1 VPLSGRGSPRRAPRA
16 DAGENLLL
24 EKQSVLLELERLRGQ
39 GITLSKHYT
48 LADRIEDMEFEVR
61 RHLLNAEER
70 RSVEF
75 MRDSMRLMFT
85 GVEIANGKLGP
96 FLDLDG
102 WAADVGK
109 DINKY
114 DSALSRLYRK
124 YWRRSAMS
132 PEMELAVG
140 VLGSMGMFHFQKRV
154 MGGVGNVGGMF
165 AASLAPAP
173 RAPARSAPVEPH
185 AVSSDDEEGPSVF
198 M

>member
-1 VPLSGRGSPRRAPRA
+1 
-16 DAGENLLL
+16 LLL
-24 EKQSVLLELERLRGQ
+24 EMQSVLLELERLRGQ
-39 GITLSKHYT
+39 GIALSKHYT

-75 MRDSMRLMFT
+75 MRNSMRLMFT
-85 GVEIANGKLGP
+85 GIEIANGKLGP

-154 MGGVGNVGGMF
+154 MGGVGNVGGML

-173 RAPARSAPVEPH
+173 RAHTRSAPVEPH

>member
-1 VPLSGRGSPRRAPRA
+1 
-16 DAGENLLL
+16 
-24 EKQSVLLELERLRGQ
+24 
-39 GITLSKHYT
+39 LSKQYT
-48 LADRIEDMEFEVR
+48 LMDRIEDMEFEVR

-75 MRDSMRLMFT
+75 VRDSMRLMFT

-114 DSALSRLYRK
+114 DSALSRLNRK

-132 PEMELAVG
+132 PKMELAVG

-154 MGGVGNVGGMF
+154 MGGVGNVGGKF
-165 AASLAPAP
+165 AASLAPATRP
-173 RAPARSAPVEPH
+173 KVASSSRPAPADLREL
-185 AVSSDDEEGPSVF
+185 SSDDEELPSVF